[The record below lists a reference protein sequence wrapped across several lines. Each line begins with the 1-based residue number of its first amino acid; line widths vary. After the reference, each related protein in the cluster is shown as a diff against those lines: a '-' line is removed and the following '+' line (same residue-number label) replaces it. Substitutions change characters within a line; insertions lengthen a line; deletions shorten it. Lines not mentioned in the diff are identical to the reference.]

1 MRKEEKVLE
10 CHGKNKTEM
19 RGPYKAGTIYLSG
32 QLSHDNRGN
41 IVGLSDRQTQMRQAW
56 ADVEK
61 CSLNTVAPCIRVLMG
76 RAQAVGKSSYFSRR
90 I

>member
-1 MRKEEKVLE
+1 MEKTRRR
-10 CHGKNKTEM
+10 C
-19 RGPYKAGTIYLSG
+19 AGRQGRNAIYLSR

>member
-41 IVGLSDRQTQMRQAW
+41 IVGLSDRQTQMR
-56 ADVEK
+56 
-61 CSLNTVAPCIRVLMG
+61 
-76 RAQAVGKSSYFSRR
+76 
-90 I
+90 

>member
-1 MRKEEKVLE
+1 MPWKKQDGDARAVQ
-10 CHGKNKTEM
+10 GRT
-19 RGPYKAGTIYLSG
+19 AIYLSG

>member
-1 MRKEEKVLE
+1 MPWKKQDGDARAVQ
-10 CHGKNKTEM
+10 GRN
-19 RGPYKAGTIYLSG
+19 AIYLSG